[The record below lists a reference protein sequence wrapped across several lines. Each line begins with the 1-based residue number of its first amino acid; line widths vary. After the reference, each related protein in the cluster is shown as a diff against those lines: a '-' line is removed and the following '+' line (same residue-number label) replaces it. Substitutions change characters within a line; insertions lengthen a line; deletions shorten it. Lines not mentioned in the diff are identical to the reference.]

1 MENELTPLMQ
11 ARQRIAVIRR
21 ILSTNP
27 APGEMELLVNLE
39 TQFIRMMPNDDTTCR
54 YYADTTGWRVDMM
67 DGGRSPPLRGELG
80 EYPDWLA
87 VILDVARIG
96 GHITHWPGSDGRPT
110 HTVWFRVGSN
120 NQLTEFVD
128 IPK

>member
-39 TQFIRMMPNDDTTCR
+39 TQFIRMMPTTDTTCR

-80 EYPDWLA
+80 EYPEWLA

-96 GHITHWPGSDGRPT
+96 GHIVDWTAPDTRQT
-110 HTVWFRVGSN
+110 QTMWFRIDGN
-120 NQLTEFVD
+120 HQLVEFVD
-128 IPK
+128 WMK